1 MSASAGI
8 LQVQGIEK
16 SFGKLQALNGVSFD
30 LEAKKI
36 TILIGPN
43 GSGKSTLVNVICG
56 FYKPDRGEV
65 LYKSQRITGWAPHRV
80 YRTGIARTF
89 QIPALF
95 SKLNVLENVLVA
107 EKKNPGEGFLKA
119 PVRALWETP
128 EESST
133 ERAAKILELLGLSQ
147 LWEKQASTLSGGQMK
162 LLEIGRA
169 LMSGADVLLLDEP
182 ISGVNPTLAHE
193 IFSTIERLSLELG
206 VTFLII
212 EHRLDIAL
220 EYVDHVI
227 AMAYGKIIA
236 SGAPQEVISNP
247 HVIESYLGA

>member
-1 MSASAGI
+1 MSGSAEI
-8 LQVQGIEK
+8 LQVRELEK
-16 SFGKLQALNGVSFD
+16 SFGKLQAIAGISFD
-30 LEAKKI
+30 LKAKKI

-43 GSGKSTLVNVICG
+43 GSGKTTLVNVICG

-65 LYKSQRITGWAPHRV
+65 FYKSQRITGWAPHRV
-80 YRTGIARTF
+80 YRAGIARTF
-89 QIPALF
+89 QIPTLF

-107 EKKNPGEGFLKA
+107 EKENPGEGFLSA
-119 PVRALWETP
+119 PIRTLWERP
-128 EESST
+128 EVSST
-133 ERAAKILELLGLSQ
+133 ERATRILELLGLAQ
-147 LWEKQASTLSGGQMK
+147 IWEKQASTLSGGQMK

-193 IFSTIERLSLELG
+193 IFSTIERLSTELG

-227 AMAYGKIIA
+227 AMAYGKIVS
-236 SGAPQEVISNP
+236 SGTPDDVINDP
-247 HVIESYLGA
+247 RVIESYLGA